1 MNSQEE
7 IDNEPIKFL
16 RKINEALTI
25 VDNQISDYKS
35 EVNYL
40 KSQMYDN
47 EISKDEY
54 EINIGRCNI
63 YLVKWS
69 KNKRMLSDIIDDV
82 DWINN
87 K

>member
-54 EINIGRCNI
+54 EINIGRCK
-63 YLVKWS
+63 VE
-69 KNKRMLSDIIDDV
+69 
-82 DWINN
+82 
-87 K
+87 

>member
-47 EISKDEY
+47 EI
-54 EINIGRCNI
+54 NIGRCNI